1 MIGCSKNCCIS
12 ISKGKLMR
20 VNISVTTVSFR
31 LFLST
36 EKQIESRRY
45 KASINNQFNAL
56 VTICYC
62 YL

>member
-12 ISKGKLMR
+12 TSKCKLKR
-20 VNISVTTVSFR
+20 VNISVMTVSFR
-31 LFLST
+31 LFPST

-56 VTICYC
+56 VAICYY